1 VPLTYLSHQAPVVG
15 LKILR
20 PRWFDGTA
28 LVLGSMCPDLA
39 YAFAGTALAFNA
51 HTPVG
56 LVFFCLPVTVLLCLV
71 VRGPV
76 APVAFAQL
84 PDTPLRLHDYRAL
97 SLRRPPL
104 AQTAVSAL
112 IGAVSH
118 ALWDTFTHDGRWGA
132 RHVAFLREEVATI
145 GGTSLSVAR
154 ALQYVGHAGGAIVTL
169 ALLAYIADRRLL
181 RQWYGAAFD
190 DLAPVVLSRRS
201 RQVFWAVVAVGFLA
215 GSGWALLAGGG
226 FATQVIKWSLGVAAG
241 VTIASLLPAAR
252 PEAAPA
258 PRRVTSWPP

>member
-1 VPLTYLSHQAPVVG
+1 MPLTYLSHQAPVVA

-39 YAFAGTALAFNA
+39 YAFAGTTLAFNA

-56 LVFFCLPVTVLLCLV
+56 LVCFCLPVTVLLCFV

-97 SLRRPPL
+97 ALRRPPL
-104 AQTAVSAL
+104 ALTAMSAL
-112 IGAVSH
+112 IGAASH

-132 RHVAFLREEVATI
+132 RHVAILREEVATI

-154 ALQYVGHAGGAIVTL
+154 ALQYLGHVGGAIVTL
-169 ALLAYIADRRLL
+169 ALLAYIAERRLV

-190 DLAPVVLSRRS
+190 DLPPVVLSNRS
-201 RQVFWAVVAVGFLA
+201 RLVFWGVVAVGFGV
-215 GSGWALLAGGG
+215 GSCWALLSGGG
-226 FATQVIKWSLGVAAG
+226 FATQVIKWSLGVAAS
-241 VTIASLLPAAR
+241 VTIASLLPAAA
-252 PEAAPA
+252 PEPV
-258 PRRVTSWPP
+258 RVRAWPP